1 MRAFGIWTTVFACLL
16 AVTAG
21 CTSEPPVTK
30 PAASRGSTTST
41 DSSTSTDTTSAE
53 TTSTDTTDDDSA
65 SSAASGSGGAAGG
78 FGDLVGRFV
87 LDGTAPTPTALTIDK
102 DREVCGKHDLVDE
115 GIVVGDGGGL
125 ANVAVYLYLKS
136 GAKPPE
142 PHPSYAEA
150 DKNVILDNLNC
161 RFEPHICCLTTTQ
174 TLLIGNKDP
183 VGHNTKI
190 DTQNN
195 PAINENLPTGAE
207 LEKTFS
213 KSELRPAAV
222 SCSIHPWMRGYLIV
236 RESPYFAVTDETG
249 SFKIANL
256 PAGDWK
262 FQVWHEK
269 KIFSEVK
276 VGGKTTKWSKGRF
289 DVDIKAG
296 ENNLGDVVIS
306 AAALQ

>member
-1 MRAFGIWTTVFACLL
+1 MRVLGFWASALACLL
-16 AVTAG
+16 TVTVG
-21 CTSEPPVTK
+21 CNSDPPATR
-30 PAASRGSTTST
+30 PAAPRAATTDTSSSVDTAET
-41 DSSTSTDTTSAE
+41 DEVVDAPSSTAD
-53 TTSTDTTDDDSA
+53 
-65 SSAASGSGGAAGG
+65 SGSGAAGGG

-87 LDGTAPTPTALTIDK
+87 LDGTVPPAVTLTIDK
-102 DREVCGKHDLVDE
+102 DREVCGKHNLVDE
-115 GIVVGDGGGL
+115 AIVVGDGGGL

-136 GAKPPE
+136 GAKPPQ

-150 DKNVILDNLNC
+150 NTNVILDNLDC
-161 RFEPHICCLTTTQ
+161 RFEPHICLMTTEQ

-213 KSELRPAAV
+213 KAELRPAAV
-222 SCSIHPWMRGYLIV
+222 SCSIHPWMRGYVIV
-236 RESPYFAVTDETG
+236 RESPYFAVSDETG

-256 PAGDWK
+256 PAGEWK

-269 KIFSEVK
+269 KIFNEVSIAGEK
-276 VGGKTTKWSKGRF
+276 TKWSKGRF
-289 DVDIKAG
+289 DAKIQAG
-296 ENNLGDVVIS
+296 ENNLGEIVIS
-306 AAALQ
+306 AASLQ